1 MTAAALVEVLGEQLP
16 GRGTVVTPGARTAEA
31 LRARGLDVVQAQPDA
46 VEGGRLDAVV
56 LLEDEM
62 SIAGDHAESLLAA
75 AGRVLRPG
83 GVFAWTSPN
92 AIHARVAATEGDG
105 DGHAPRAWSA
115 AEAVRMAGLA
125 GLKVDFV
132 AAPGAAARLAGR
144 PWAGAADAALDQTPG
159 LLDAGPRLLLAG
171 RTAPDPGT
179 RSARFYGALPLKIVA
194 AAAICQ
200 DGHGRLLCVNDIFKG
215 RWTIPGG
222 IVDAGESPKSA
233 AARECREEAGVPVE
247 TDELLGVFILGLADR
262 VLLTYRATAT
272 ELIEHPTPL
281 HPHEISDVAWLDL
294 DDAMTRFAPATRF
307 HVSKSLDVPR
317 RHLGGVSAGAQ
328 APWQRLYF

>member
-1 MTAAALVEVLGEQLP
+1 MARVDLTPAALVEALGERLP
-16 GRGTVVTPGARTAEA
+16 GRGTVVTPGVRTAEA
-31 LRARGLDVVQAQPDA
+31 LRARGLKVVQAQPDQL
-46 VEGGRLDAVV
+46 EGGRLAAVA

-62 SIAGDHAESLLAA
+62 SLAGDHAEALLAA
-75 AGRVLRPG
+75 AGRILRPG
-83 GVFAWTSPN
+83 GVFAWTSRN
-92 AIHARVAATEGDG
+92 ATYASVTGTDG
-105 DGHAPRAWSA
+105 VDDGQAPRAWTA

-125 GLKVDFV
+125 GYKVDFV
-132 AAPGAAARLAGR
+132 AAPGAAARVAGR
-144 PWAGAADAALDQTPG
+144 AWAGAADAKLDRAPG

-179 RSARFYGALPLKIVA
+179 RSARFFGALPRKIVA

-200 DGHGRLLCVNDIFKG
+200 DARGRLLCVNDIFKG

-222 IVDAGESPKSA
+222 IVDVGESPKVA

-247 TDELLGVFILGLADR
+247 PGALLGIFILGVADR

-294 DDAMTRFAPATRF
+294 DDAMTRFAPGTRF
-307 HVSKSLDVPR
+307 HVSKSLDSP
-317 RHLGGVSAGAQ
+317 GGTWVE
-328 APWQRLYF
+328 